1 MRPAMPKFTPVQ
13 QRIISMLSDGMQHS
27 PLELSTCLWD
37 ELGGPVN
44 VANHI
49 KDLRKLL
56 RPIGQ
61 DIICETEGRHG
72 TRRTFY
78 RHVRVVGIHEPFP
91 Q

>member
-1 MRPAMPKFTPVQ
+1 MPKFTPAQ
-13 QRIISMLSDGMQHS
+13 QRIISVLSDGMQHS
-27 PLELSTCLWD
+27 PEELFACLWD
-37 ELGGPVN
+37 ELSAPVN
-44 VANHI
+44 LANHI

-61 DIICETEGRHG
+61 DIICEIRGRHSNRQ
-72 TRRTFY
+72 TLY